1 MTSKILALEFFH
13 FLTNLNE
20 TNIMKRII
28 TLSLVL
34 ASVFANAQCD
44 RSSDSLALVDFFQK
58 ANGASWDTTW
68 VLEEPMDNWYG
79 IFLNDDGC
87 VECIDMDGF
96 ADCNR
101 SWGALPAFGNNITG
115 KISSSLTQLPYLKTL
130 YFNFDPLPEENFSEW
145 VSDLS
150 PTIENLAFRYMDMP
164 GTIPADINKLQNLKY
179 LHFGGNRLV
188 GNIPNQIGDLSK
200 LEILMLFSN
209 QLTGELPNSLGN
221 LNNLFWLF
229 ISNNFFEGSFPL
241 TMGAQMQSLQSI
253 NADNVEFSG
262 ELPTEILN
270 VPNLDRLHIADNF
283 YEGCIP
289 EVYRN
294 YCGIIDIDI
303 ANPEFAFLG
312 DYEDFCNSTV
322 QIGAPCDDG
331 FEGTSPDLITEDCE
345 CIGPANPIACY
356 CNLEGS
362 YFANSAGCNSTWS
375 GEVRFESSGENE
387 YIIHSTN
394 SSGVENIDFSFGA
407 YYSCY
412 GEDTATP
419 VGTLRFNEDC
429 GNLFFTGLSQWGE
442 NTFVDAQNFED
453 GTLIMEISND
463 YGEVYVTQLT
473 KIGGDTLT
481 LCPIYLD
488 EDLDG
493 FTSEYDCD
501 DTDENINPEAVEIP
515 NNNIDEDCD
524 GSDLVTSTEDYVDIK
539 ISMAPNPF
547 TNFIRID
554 LEESFVKSMKLLT
567 ASGSFVKEMQKGSN
581 YMDHM
586 SAGIYFLRIEMID
599 DSIMVKKLVRQ

>member
-1 MTSKILALEFFH
+1 
-13 FLTNLNE
+13 
-20 TNIMKRII
+20 MKRILI
-28 TLSLVL
+28 LPLILLSY
-34 ASVFANAQCD
+34 FGNAQCD
-44 RSSDSLALVDFFQK
+44 RTSDSLALVDFYQK
-58 ANGASWDTTW
+58 ANGPSWDTTW
-68 VLEEPMDNWYG
+68 ILEDPMDSWYG
-79 IFLNDDGC
+79 IFLNEQGC

-101 SWGALPAFGNNITG
+101 SWGILPVFGNNITG
-115 KISSSLTQLPYLKTL
+115 SISSSLTDLPFLKTL

-164 GTIPADINKLQNLKY
+164 GTIPSDINKLENLKY
-179 LHFGGNRLV
+179 LHFGGNRFI
-188 GNIPNQIGDLSK
+188 GTIPSEIGDLSK

-221 LNNLFWLF
+221 LSKLFWLF

-253 NADNVEFSG
+253 NADNVTFSG

-283 YEGCIP
+283 FEGCIP

-312 DYEDFCNSTV
+312 DFEDFCNSTV

-362 YFANSAGCNSTWS
+362 YFANSAGLGGSWGCNSTWS
-375 GEVRFESSGENE
+375 GAVRFESSGANE

-394 SSGVENIDFSFGA
+394 SLGVESIDFSFGA
-407 YYSCY
+407 YYTCY
-412 GEDTATP
+412 GENTQTP

-442 NTFVDAQNFED
+442 NTIVDAQNFED
-453 GTLIMEISND
+453 GILIMEISND
-463 YGEVYVTQLT
+463 YGEIWVTQLT
-473 KIGGDTLT
+473 KMGEDTLT

-488 EDLDG
+488 EDMDG
-493 FTSEYDCD
+493 FTSEFDCD
-501 DTDENINPEAVEIP
+501 DTEASINPEALEIA

-524 GSDLVTSTEDYVDIK
+524 GFDLVTSTEDHTDLEIT
-539 ISMAPNPF
+539 IAPNPF
-547 TNFIRID
+547 TNFLRID
-554 LEESFVKSMKLLT
+554 LEQNLVKGMKLLS
-567 ASGSFVKEMQKGSN
+567 ANGKVIKHIKEGNNLLHDLTS
-581 YMDHM
+581 
-586 SAGIYFLRIEMID
+586 GIYFLRIEMMNG
-599 DSIMVKKLVRQ
+599 SILVKKLISL